1 MILIFASLA
10 IILTYVGVMV
20 KRNGIPSSISDTFY
34 SLKHKVWFGF
44 SMIGTA
50 LLLMPSLL
58 NYTPEI
64 YQFLAFLMC
73 TGLCFVGVAPNFKNG
88 LDRPIHIAGAS
99 IAGLCSQIWT
109 TLEEPFA
116 LFMWLAWILYIGISI
131 KKNWK
136 GDLISCFVKCKPLF
150 WAEVIAFAIVYFT
163 LFFRHLLK

>member
-1 MILIFASLA
+1 MDEGS
-10 IILTYVGVMV
+10 YVTMFIGHKTVKTIDEGGVEQ
-20 KRNGIPSSISDTFY
+20 N
-34 SLKHKVWFGF
+34 
-44 SMIGTA
+44 
-50 LLLMPSLL
+50 
-58 NYTPEI
+58 TPEI

-73 TGLCFVGVAPNFKNG
+73 AGLCFVGVAPNFKNG

-163 LFFRHLLK
+163 LFFIYLLKQVNV

>member
-73 TGLCFVGVAPNFKNG
+73 AGLCFVGVAPNFKKG
-88 LDRPIHIAGAS
+88 MDRPVHIGATCVS
-99 IAGLCSQIWT
+99 AISSQVWIILTQPYVLLLW
-109 TLEEPFA
+109 A
-116 LFMWLAWILYIGISI
+116 AWISYIVIRIRKVWNGNLYDS
-131 KKNWK
+131 
-136 GDLISCFVKCKPLF
+136 FVICKPLF
-150 WAEVIAFAIVYFT
+150 WAEATAFAMIYIVL
-163 LFFRHLLK
+163 LFNL